1 MNKERIF
8 QVLVAP
14 HISEKTTD
22 VGDKHNQYV
31 FHVAPDANKFEVR
44 KAVESLF
51 DVKVQSVQTL
61 NVKGKTKNFGRQQ
74 GKRSGWKKAYVSLAA
89 GHEIDF
95 LAAE

>member
-14 HISEKTTD
+14 HISEKTTN
-22 VGDKHNQYV
+22 VGDEHNQYV
-31 FHVAPDANKFEVR
+31 FQVARDANKLEVR
-44 KAVESLF
+44 KAVEQLF
-51 DVKVQSVQTL
+51 DVKVESVQTL

-89 GHEIDF
+89 GQEIDF
-95 LAAE
+95 LAVE

>member
-14 HISEKTTD
+14 HISEKTTN
-22 VGDKHNQYV
+22 VGDAHNQYV
-31 FHVAPDANKFEVR
+31 FHVARDANKLEVR
-44 KAVESLF
+44 KAVEQLF
-51 DVKVQSVQTL
+51 EVNVQAVQTL

-89 GHEIDF
+89 GQEIDF
-95 LAAE
+95 LAVD